1 MIAQRLLPALAV
13 FSVAAAQSA
22 SICSQPTA
30 TINAQ
35 ADVAQYTGC
44 STLRNVLIS
53 TTAAGVISIDGPEE
67 ITGDVTAANA
77 GALTSFG
84 SSTIERIG
92 GVFTLTNLTLVSTLS
107 FTQLA
112 EVKEIAWSALP
123 ALDFLT
129 FTTNVRKASKV
140 LITNTFLS
148 TLNGINLNT
157 VDVLNINNNNRLREF
172 STQVGNITQALN
184 IDANGRNL
192 KVTFPNLI
200 WAANATFRNA
210 SEVNIPSLRVVNGSL
225 GFYGNYF
232 QSLNA
237 PNLTSVG
244 RFSDG
249 QGGLAFVAN
258 PALANITIPSLISVG
273 GAFQIANNSAL
284 TAIDFPAVKDIGG
297 AVDFSGNF
305 STPELASLG
314 NVRGG
319 FNLQSTAEIDCS
331 GYKSQHSSGVIQG
344 KFTCISATKDAKS
357 ADGSTPTGT
366 SSGGGSSSTSK
377 AAAVSYGI
385 NEAVA
390 GMSVL
395 GGLLSLL
402 L

>member
-1 MIAQRLLPALAV
+1 MIAQRLLPAFAA
-13 FSVAAAQSA
+13 FSVAAAQVA

-44 STLRNVLIS
+44 SSLRSVLIS
-53 TTAAGVISIDGPEE
+53 SNAAGAISLDGPEE
-67 ITGDVTAANA
+67 ITGDLTALNA

-84 SSTIERIG
+84 SSSIERIG
-92 GVFTLTNLTLVSTLS
+92 GAFTLTNLTLISDLS
-107 FTQLA
+107 FVRLA
-112 EVKEIAWSALP
+112 EVREIAWSALP
-123 ALDFLT
+123 ALDILG
-129 FTTNVRKASKV
+129 FTTNVRKASRV

-200 WAANATFRNA
+200 WAANATFRNV
-210 SEVNIPSLRVVNGSL
+210 SEVNIPSLRTVNGSL

-232 QSLNA
+232 QSLSA

-244 RFSDG
+244 QFSTG
-249 QGGLAFVAN
+249 NGGLAFVAN
-258 PALANITIPSLISVG
+258 ANLANITIPVLQSVG

-284 TAIDFPAVKDIGG
+284 TAIDFPEVQDVGG

-305 STPELASLG
+305 STPELPALR

-319 FNLQSTAEIDCS
+319 FNLQSTAEIDCT
-331 GYKSQHSSGVIQG
+331 GYRSQHSSGVIQG
-344 KFTCISATKDAKS
+344 RFTCLTTADAKS

-377 AAAVSYGI
+377 AAAVSYGV